1 MLNNQIIKYLQD
13 YGSLIPLE
21 DGIIVLIEVVSV
33 VAIVIVIVVRC
44 LPRNSS
50 TT

>member
-1 MLNNQIIKYLQD
+1 MLNNQFRKYLQD

-21 DGIIVLIEVVSV
+21 DRIIELIEVVSV
-33 VAIVIVIVVRC
+33 VAIVIVVRR
-44 LPRNSS
+44 LPRHSS